1 MFLRLF
7 FWLFLLANGALLAFR
22 MGLFAPMFPVK
33 TEPRRMENQ
42 LNAEKVK
49 LLPPGTVKR
58 PALASAG
65 TAVPP
70 DAASVSAS
78 AAVAPE
84 PKGAQRVACTEIGDF
99 TLTEMRRIEQRLVT
113 LSLGERQLRRNV
125 MEVASHIVFIPSQGN
140 KAGADKKAAEL
151 RRIGVT
157 NFFIIQDKTP
167 LRWGI
172 SLGVFKTDAAAKA
185 HLANLNR
192 KGVRSA
198 RIGAR
203 SVSTVKV
210 AYQLR
215 QLDPTELQALDK
227 IMENYPEHKKR
238 DCPKR

>member
-1 MFLRLF
+1 
-7 FWLFLLANGALLAFR
+7 
-22 MGLFAPMFPVK
+22 
-33 TEPRRMENQ
+33 MENQ
-42 LNAEKVK
+42 LNADKIK
-49 LLPPGTVKR
+49 LLPPGTVKK
-58 PALASAG
+58 PAVASAA
-65 TAVPP
+65 TAPP
-70 DAASVSAS
+70 DTASVSAV
-78 AAVAPE
+78 AAIAPE
-84 PKGAQRVACTEIGDF
+84 PKVAQRVACTEIGDF
-99 TLTEMRRIEQRLVT
+99 ALPEMKRIEQRLAS
-113 LSLGERQLRRNV
+113 LSFGERQLRRNV
-125 MEVASHIVFIPSQGN
+125 MEATSHIVYIPSQGS
-140 KAGADKKAAEL
+140 KAGADKKAGEL

-157 NFFIIQDKTP
+157 NFFIIQDKSP

-215 QLDPTELQALDK
+215 QLDPAELQALDK
-227 IMENYPEHKKR
+227 IMENYPEQKKR